1 MSYSE
6 LEISIANQMGHSPEE
21 VYGERKSFSDADSS
35 AEDLL
40 NLDIPEMP
48 EEPAKDETSP
58 EDIKVEE
65 TLETPDQEQED
76 KDIKAKLT
84 VIIDDENASESD
96 KKTAQELLAA
106 IEELEAAEKNAQDF
120 LDEMDKKAKPEEKTA
135 EETPAEEKPTE
146 EKPAEEMPAV

>member
-6 LEISIANQMGHSPEE
+6 LEISIAKQMGHSPEE
-21 VYGERKSFSDADSS
+21 VYGERKSFADTDPTTD
-35 AEDLL
+35 DLL

-48 EEPAKDETSP
+48 EEETAP
-58 EDIKVEE
+58 EEIKVEE
-65 TLETPDQEQED
+65 TLETPEQED

-120 LDEMDKKAKPEEKTA
+120 LDEMDKKAKPEEKPAEEAPA
-135 EETPAEEKPTE
+135 EETPTE